1 LHTYFIMLMKTIS
14 NSIRAAIFLS
24 IALLHVKSVYSQ
36 DDWRELTPSSE
47 KNFFTIQ
54 SAFESEMGNQP
65 YVKGKGIKQFRR
77 WEYYW
82 GSRVNEYG
90 DFPPEGHVLQEMID
104 YSNVHSMQKGYTP
117 GSGTWSLVG
126 PIDLP
131 QNGTGQPNGN
141 GRLLSIAFHPTDTN
155 TIYVGA
161 PAGGF
166 FKSIDG
172 GNSWVEYSVGLTRLG
187 VSSIVVHPTN
197 PNIIYIG
204 TGDRDGGDSPGYGVW
219 QTTDGGLTWAA
230 HNNGMGNRTVYELL
244 MHPSNPL
251 IMIASTNGSRV
262 YRTTDGGANWTF
274 TSVSSNCKD
283 IAFHPTNP
291 NIVYAA
297 GTSYNRS
304 TDNGLSFTNVTS
316 GVPAGV
322 SRFALGVSANQ
333 PNYVYLLAGDG
344 SSFVGLYQSTDS
356 GVNFS
361 TRSTSPNILGYDV
374 TGGTGSQ
381 AWYDLVLVGDPN
393 NANHITAGGI
403 NIWESFDGGI
413 TWSIVAH
420 WVGSGG
426 NPAVHA
432 DQHVLEYSPL
442 NGDMYNGNDGGIY
455 YTSDAG
461 ATWNDISGGL
471 YISQVYKIGVSQQ
484 TLGKVINGYQDN
496 GTAIC
501 DGGIFSTEIG
511 GDGMECIIDPTDDT
525 YMYGALY
532 YGDMRRSTNGG
543 TSFSTIAANGTNGI
557 NETGAW
563 VTPYT
568 LDPNNASRMF
578 IGYDNV
584 WRSDDVKTPTSNAV
598 VWTKIS
604 NFGGTSNMTDLA
616 VSPSNSN
623 IMYASRSNSG
633 SRFHRSNNA
642 LAGSPTWT
650 NLDGNLPVA
659 ATPKDIAIDPVDPT
673 HLFIALG
680 NNIYESTNSG
690 VSWTDISGTL
700 PNISL
705 NTIVI
710 DYSSPIQAM
719 YVGMDVAVY
728 YKDNTMSDWVIYNSA
743 LPNTEITELE
753 IHYGAETCQNMLFA
767 ATYGQGLWKSDL
779 KDPGNIIPSACFE
792 ASATNICEGETV
804 NLIDISAFGPTSWIW
819 SITPGTFVFT
829 GGTNAN
835 SQNPQIQFNSLG
847 LFSVRLVAVN
857 AIGSDTLFKTNHIN
871 VEGALSACS
880 YNEDF
885 ETETLCGIA
894 TNCGTTVCPLSGLWT
909 NHANGSQDD
918 IDWRVDEG
926 GTASAGTGPTVD
938 FYPGTSIGNYIY
950 LESSGSCSQRTAI
963 LESGCILLD
972 QDYVLKIAYHMF
984 GTDMGSLHF
993 DILSGGVWIENII
1006 TALSGNNGNLWQQA
1020 SIDLSAFTGQTI
1032 KCRVRGITGNGYT
1045 SDIAID
1051 DILFDPI
1058 PQAASPISACDL
1070 ILSPSGNQTWSTTGI
1085 YSDTL
1090 ATVYGCDSI
1099 IIVDL
1104 TINTSTSVTDMQTA
1118 CGSYNWMDGNT
1129 YTTSN
1134 NSATWTLTNAA
1145 GCDSVVNLDLTINYP
1160 TSSTDVITTCD
1171 SHTWMDG
1178 NTYTASNNTA
1188 THVIP
1193 NTAGCDSTIT
1203 LDLTINNA
1211 TSGSESVTG
1220 CDSYLW
1226 LVNATTYTAS
1236 GSYTATLTNATGC
1249 DSTVTLNLT
1258 INSVDASAT
1267 LDADNITMTATAS
1280 VASYQWG
1287 DCDNNYD
1294 PISGATN
1301 QSYAATSNGN
1311 YAVIVTQ
1318 NSCTDTSTC
1327 ITVAHVG
1334 IDELGSKAIIIYPNP
1349 VSEGIIHIEY
1359 DGGIKSMQLIDM
1371 TGRIVI
1377 VAVDLNAGTMDVSN
1391 IESGKYMVQLL
1402 TEADEKLLKEITV
1415 L

>member
-1 LHTYFIMLMKTIS
+1 MKKKS
-14 NSIRAAIFLS
+14 LSARGAIIVL
-24 IALLHVKSVYSQ
+24 IALLHVQSVYSQ
-36 DDWRELTPSSE
+36 NDWRELTPSSE
-47 KNFFTIQ
+47 RNFFNIQ
-54 SAFESEMGNQP
+54 SAFISEMGNQP
-65 YVKGKGIKQFRR
+65 YVKGIGIKQFKR

-82 GSRVNEYG
+82 ESRVNENG
-90 DFPPEGHVLQEMID
+90 NFPVEGHVLQEMINYKILHPTQKS
-104 YSNVHSMQKGYTP
+104 YSTGT
-117 GSGTWSLVG
+117 GTWSLVG
-126 PIDLP
+126 PVDLP

-166 FKSIDG
+166 FKSTDS
-172 GNSWVEYSVGLTRLG
+172 GNSWGEYNVGLTRLG

-219 QTTDGGLTWAA
+219 KSTDGGLNWVA
-230 HNNGMGNRTVYELL
+230 NNTGMGNRTVYEVL
-244 MHPSNPL
+244 MHPTNPL
-251 IMIASTNGSRV
+251 IMIASTNGSRI

-297 GTSYNRS
+297 GTSYDRS
-304 TDNGLSFTNVTS
+304 TNNGQTFTNVTS
-316 GVPAGV
+316 GVPTGV

-333 PNYVYLLAGDG
+333 PNYVYLVAGDG
-344 SSFVGLYQSTDS
+344 AGFVGVYQSTNS

-361 TRSTSPNILGYDV
+361 TRSTTPNILGYD
-374 TGGTGSQ
+374 TNGGTGSQ

-393 NANHITAGGI
+393 NANHITVGGI
-403 NIWESFDGGI
+403 NIWESFDGGS

-442 NGDMYNGNDGGIY
+442 NGNMYNGNDGGIY
-455 YTSDAG
+455 YTTDAG
-461 ATWNDISGGL
+461 ASWIDISSGL

-496 GTAIC
+496 GTAIVN
-501 DGGIFSTEIG
+501 DGVFSTEIG

-532 YGDMRRSTNGG
+532 YGDIRRSTNGG
-543 TSFSTIAANGTNGI
+543 TTFSAIADNGTNGI
-557 NETGAW
+557 NETGGW

-578 IGYDNV
+578 VGYDNV
-584 WRSDDVKTPTSNAV
+584 WRSNDVKTPASNAV

-623 IMYASRSNSG
+623 ILYASRSNAG
-633 SRFHRSNNA
+633 GRFYRSNNA
-642 LAGSPTWT
+642 LAVSPTWT

-659 ATPKDIAIDPVDPT
+659 STPKDIAIDPVDPT
-673 HLFIALG
+673 HVFIALG
-680 NNIYESTNSG
+680 NNIYESNNSG

-710 DYSSPIQAM
+710 DHSSPVQAM

-728 YKDNTMSDWVIYNSA
+728 YIDNTMTDWVIYNSA

-753 IHYGAETCQNMLFA
+753 IHYGAETCENMLFA
-767 ATYGQGLWKSDL
+767 ATYGQGLWMSDL
-779 KDPGNIIPSACFE
+779 KSPGNIAPYACFE
-792 ASATNICEGETV
+792 ASPTNICEGEAV
-804 NLIDISAFGPTSWIW
+804 DLIDQSVFEPTTWTW
-819 SITPGTFVFT
+819 SITPSNFAFT

-835 SQNPQIQFNSLG
+835 SQNPQV
-847 LFSVRLVAVN
+847 LFSAPGLYSVQLIAVN
-857 AIGSDTLFKTNHIN
+857 SNGSDTLSKTNYIN
-871 VEGALSACS
+871 VEGALAACS
-880 YNEDF
+880 FNEDF
-885 ETETLCGIA
+885 EAENLCA
-894 TNCGTTVCPLSGLWT
+894 TSTDCGTTLCPLIGLWT
-909 NHANGSQDD
+909 NLSNGSQDD

-926 GTASAGTGPTVD
+926 GTPSTGTGPSVD
-938 FYPGTSIGNYIY
+938 YNPGTSNGNYIY

-972 QDYVLKIAYHMF
+972 QNYVLKIAYHMY

-993 DILSGGVWIENII
+993 DIQSGGLWIEDVI
-1006 TALSGNNGNLWQQA
+1006 TAISGDNGNVWQQA
-1020 SIDLSAFTGQTI
+1020 SINLSAYTGQTI
-1032 KCRVRGITGNGYT
+1032 KCRVRGITGNGFT

-1058 PQAASPISACDL
+1058 PQAPTSLSACGSFV
-1070 ILSPSGNQTWSTTGI
+1070 SPSGNQTWSITGN
-1085 YSDTL
+1085 YYDTL
-1090 ATVYGCDSI
+1090 STVNGCDSI
-1099 IIVDL
+1099 IVVDL
-1104 TINTSTSVTDMQTA
+1104 TINTPTAGTDVQSACTSYT
-1118 CGSYNWMDGNT
+1118 WLDGNT
-1129 YTTSN
+1129 YTSSNNSATWILTNSIGCDSILTLNLTISSAPTRTDLQSACSSYTWVDGNTYTSSN
-1134 NSATWTLTNAA
+1134 NSATWTVVNSV
-1145 GCDSVVNLDLTINYP
+1145 GCDSV
-1160 TSSTDVITTCD
+1160 
-1171 SHTWMDG
+1171 
-1178 NTYTASNNTA
+1178 
-1188 THVIP
+1188 
-1193 NTAGCDSTIT
+1193 IT
-1203 LDLTINNA
+1203 LDLTIN
-1211 TSGSESVTG
+1211 TPTTG
-1220 CDSYLW
+1220 TD
-1226 LVNATTYTAS
+1226 VQTAC
-1236 GSYTATLTNATGC
+1236 GSYSWIDGNIYSSSNNTATWTLTNAEGC
-1249 DSTVTLNLT
+1249 DSLVTLNLT

-1267 LDADNITMTATAS
+1267 LGALNNTMTAAAS
-1280 VASYQWG
+1280 GANYQWL
-1287 DCDNNYD
+1287 DCDNNYS
-1294 PISGATN
+1294 PINGATN
-1301 QSYAATSNGN
+1301 QSYTATANGN

-1318 NSCTDTSTC
+1318 NGCTDTSTC
-1327 ITVAHVG
+1327 MTVAHVG
-1334 IDELGSKAIIIYPNP
+1334 IDALLGSKPIILYPNP
-1349 VSEGIIHIEY
+1349 ISEGIIHVKY
-1359 DGGIKSMQLIDM
+1359 DGVIKSMQLIDM
-1371 TGRIVI
+1371 TGRTIYVVI
-1377 VAVDLNAGTMDVSN
+1377 DYNAGTMDVSN
-1391 IESGKYMVQLL
+1391 IESGKYLVQLIN
-1402 TEADEKLLKEITV
+1402 EVDEKLLVEIII